1 MYLFAGVF
9 IPNTVKYTAVGLL
22 IRALQSFTFPS
33 TEASVLRRSSQKV
46 FLKISQHSQESNCV
60 GLKLSCFLQN
70 FNYLIGRKKV
80 GKK

>member
-33 TEASVLRRSSQKV
+33 TEASALRRSSKKV

-60 GLKLSCFLQN
+60 GICVENNCFWFKAQL
-70 FNYLIGRKKV
+70 FFAKF
-80 GKK
+80 